1 MYYPFYKEVIIKS
14 FALSIHKFFSLV
26 YSLRKQNYLVFCKKL
41 MKKVL
46 VVNIF
51 FK

>member
-14 FALSIHKFFSLV
+14 FALSIHKLFSLV
-26 YSLRKQNYLVFCKKL
+26 YSLHKQSYIVFYKKL
-41 MKKVL
+41 MKKVQ